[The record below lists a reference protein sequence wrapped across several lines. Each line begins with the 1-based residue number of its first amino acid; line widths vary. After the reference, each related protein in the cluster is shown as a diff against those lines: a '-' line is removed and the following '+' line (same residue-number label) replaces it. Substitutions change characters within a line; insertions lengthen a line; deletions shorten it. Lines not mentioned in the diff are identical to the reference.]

1 MGGHGWRPGHS
12 QPVDLLTRK
21 PALDFLEIP
30 QQKWTGIIES
40 TVRASVEEL
49 AYLNRIRFY
58 IDTDHD
64 HHDGD
69 PLAKSLCASQD

>member
-1 MGGHGWRPGHS
+1 MVGAQDMVR
-12 QPVDLLTRK
+12 VDLLT

-49 AYLNRIRFY
+49 AYMSRVRFSRTATLILMTRNFDALLMRIF
-58 IDTDHD
+58 
-64 HHDGD
+64 
-69 PLAKSLCASQD
+69 